1 MSERPGSTS
10 LNRWH
15 APDYTAD
22 KLAKDLG
29 RSYERLSREAARID
43 RDGYQRFVQKKGR
56 KTRVFAAPSPWLKT
70 IQRGLADRLFPN
82 LPLSSHV
89 YSRRGRD
96 VVQNAR
102 QHVGRPYRL
111 TVDIADCFPST
122 TLAMVRSAL
131 EDAELPRNVAG
142 LITRIVTYNGR
153 LPQGSPCSPAVLD
166 CVLYRLDE
174 SLARL
179 AAEYGGVYSRF
190 VDDLTFS
197 ADVPLAALRRRASKI
212 VRSYGYTLRQEKTRS
227 TGPGDFH
234 TVTGIAVRSTLHAPP
249 AYLDQVRH
257 EISAFGRGRRSVNE
271 RSLSGK
277 IQWVGRIDRSDAATL
292 QRHMS
297 TATAKRRRRGAG
309 QEVQESS
316 LTTCPQNRVKS
327 RF

>member
-1 MSERPGSTS
+1 MSAKPGNTT
-10 LNRWH
+10 LKHWH

-22 KLAKDLG
+22 RLAKDLG
-29 RSYERLSREAARID
+29 RSYARLSREAARID
-43 RDGYQRFVQKKGR
+43 RDGYQRFVQKKGH

-70 IQRGLADRLFPN
+70 IQRGLADHLFPH

-89 YSRRGRD
+89 YSRNGRD

-102 QHVGRPYRL
+102 QHIGRPFRL

-131 EDAELPRNVAG
+131 EDAELPRDVVG
-142 LITRIVTYNGR
+142 LVTRIVTYNGR

-179 AAEYGGVYSRF
+179 AGEYGGVYSRF

-197 ADVPLAALRRRASKI
+197 ADVPLVALRRRASKI
-212 VRSYGYTLRQEKTRS
+212 VRSYGYTLRHEKTRS
-227 TGPGDFH
+227 TGPGGFH
-234 TVTGIAVRSTLHAPP
+234 TVTGIVVDSTLHAPR
-249 AYLDQVRH
+249 AYLNQLRH
-257 EISAFGRGRRSVNE
+257 EISAFGRGRRSVHE

-277 IQWVGRIDRSDAATL
+277 IQWVGRVDRSDATTL
-292 QRHMS
+292 QRHMT
-297 TATAKRRRRGAG
+297 TAAAKRRRRGAG
-309 QEVQESS
+309 EGRT
-316 LTTCPQNRVKS
+316 L
-327 RF
+327 